1 MIRYSAFILSIFII
15 NGCSIFGA
23 SEKLFP
29 EKQYDFLEEKK
40 NTNVYLRI
48 GKKILKLR
56 FLPPISEGCK
66 VQWPNV
72 QLF

>member
-29 EKQYDFLEEKK
+29 EKKYDFLEEKIEDGQ
-40 NTNVYLRI
+40 NMIVGI
-48 GKKILKLR
+48 D
-56 FLPPISEGCK
+56 
-66 VQWPNV
+66 
-72 QLF
+72 